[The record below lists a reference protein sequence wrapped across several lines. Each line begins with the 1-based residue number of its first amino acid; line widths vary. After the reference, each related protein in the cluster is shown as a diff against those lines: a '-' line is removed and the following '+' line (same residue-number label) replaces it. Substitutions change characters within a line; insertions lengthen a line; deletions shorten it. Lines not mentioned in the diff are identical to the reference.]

1 MEQNKTKILSD
12 LYAIRATMSVVAQN
26 DDEAEKD
33 RNAIWDL
40 ENEQSK
46 ADKTI
51 RESENALGEKL
62 YEKRKALQKPMEELQ
77 KKQEETRSSCERYKK
92 YSNHSLKHYLWDTLW
107 YHVDV
112 GCLLGV
118 ILVILIV
125 GGLASSFALG
135 HIWSGIW
142 GCDYDDW
149 PAYFLGVLATGGICC
164 GGIVLYLFGI
174 CVPAAIYQRKSDR
187 DLLAYCEAKLQQSDY
202 DLNKVTEL
210 YEAYSERINE
220 TTYDWRSKYRK
231 IAAPK
236 HHCAEVDG
244 LVRSHESEVAQM
256 EARKG
261 ELEAQKGPHKEAIL
275 AIAQRSQKIIESA
288 VKAYPL
294 IDFRDWENVDLI
306 IYYFETGRA
315 DDMKEALQLVDR
327 QRQTDQI
334 VEAIENASESIS
346 KTIDRSMAQLG
357 SALAQSFSVLSRQM
371 AQQHVELMAGMERQA
386 ETQLHEIRAQ
396 TAEQRNAQAM
406 NQALLKKISDSS
418 LELAE
423 QMDRQMNEAHGLY

>member
-26 DDEAEKD
+26 DDEADVK
-33 RNAIWDL
+33 RNAIRSL
-40 ENEQSK
+40 NNEQSK

-62 YEKRKALQKPMEELQ
+62 YEKRNEAKKRMEELREER
-77 KKQEETRSSCERYKK
+77 KKTEKAIVSYPEDSFVSEFWDA
-92 YSNHSLKHYLWDTLW
+92 LWH
-107 YHVDV
+107 HVTI
-112 GCLLGV
+112 GPTLGV
-118 ILVILIV
+118 ILVILFV
-125 GGLASSFALG
+125 ASFALTLNSPVLLLDFDG
-135 HIWSGIW
+135 NPFLIMLSICLSGVACYLIII
-142 GCDYDDW
+142 CIYA
-149 PAYFLGVLATGGICC
+149 AYA
-164 GGIVLYLFGI
+164 
-174 CVPAAIYQRKSDR
+174 RSREK
-187 DLLAYCEAKLQQSDY
+187 
-202 DLNKVTEL
+202 
-210 YEAYSERINE
+210 RINE
-220 TTYDWRSKYRK
+220 KRRSEYSLAIQRIDQKLKTTTEQFQAYNERVNEVSYSWQTKYRK
-231 IAAPK
+231 VATPK
-236 HHCAEVDG
+236 YHHTEVDG
-244 LVRSHESEVAQM
+244 LIKSHENKVAEM
-256 EARKG
+256 ESRKA
-261 ELEAQKGPHKEAIL
+261 ELEKQKEPHNETITV
-275 AIAQRSQKIIESA
+275 IAQRSQKIIESA

-346 KTIDRSMAQLG
+346 RTIDRSMAQLG

-386 ETQLHEIRAQ
+386 ETQLHEIRTQ